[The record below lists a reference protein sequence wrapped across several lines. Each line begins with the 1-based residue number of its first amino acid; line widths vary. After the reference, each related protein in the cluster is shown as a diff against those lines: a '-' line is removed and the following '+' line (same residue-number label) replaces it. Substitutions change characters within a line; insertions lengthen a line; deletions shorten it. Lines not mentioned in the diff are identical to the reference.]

1 MILEG
6 YDGLI
11 TKPELNTDLL
21 MHYGVKGMHWGQR
34 KARPVSLG
42 IRRGIRSSGNITK
55 KKPKKAAKPNKGY
68 SMAQYDKYRAQGMS
82 HDQAVSAA
90 RDHRRKIIRNIAIGA
105 AAVTVAAL
113 AAHKVYSSGFNLK
126 GLSQAQVYE
135 KRLNKKINKQNY
147 INKNF
152 KFKNQNDYMRAKAA
166 AGETEWMKAKNKGNT
181 GSAADFIKY
190 VDEDTI
196 KRYGKEIFKNDI
208 RYRRKYGSKSAKVYT
223 RWGEIYRR

>member
-1 MILEG
+1 MIPEG

-42 IRRGIRSSGNITK
+42 IRRGMRSSGNITK

-90 RDHRRKIIRNIAIGA
+90 RNHRRKTIRNIAIGA

-126 GLSQAQVYE
+126 GLSQRQVYE
-135 KRLNKKINKQNY
+135 KRAAKTMAKKDY
-147 INKNF
+147 KNF
-152 KFKNQNDYMRAKAA
+152 KFKNQADFMRAKASA
-166 AGETEWMKAKNKGNT
+166 AETEWIKAGKKGDPREFYKHVDDD
-181 GSAADFIKY
+181 SIKKAAKTLY
-190 VDEDTI
+190 RGT
-196 KRYGKEIFKNDI
+196 R
-208 RYRRKYGSKSAKVYT
+208 RYRKYY
-223 RWGEIYRR
+223 

>member
-1 MILEG
+1 MIPEG

-42 IRRGIRSSGNITK
+42 IRRGIRSSGNVTK

-90 RDHRRKIIRNIAIGA
+90 RNHRRKTIRNIVIGA

-126 GLSQAQVYE
+126 GLSQQQVYE
-135 KRLNKKINKQNY
+135 KRLAKAAARKDY
-147 INKNF
+147 KNF
-152 KFKNQNDYMRAKAA
+152 KFKNQADYLRAKESAVQ
-166 AGETEWMKAKNKGNT
+166 TEWMKAGRKGDVR
-181 GSAADFIKY
+181 DFRKY
-190 VDEDTI
+190 IDEDTI
-196 KRYGKEIFKNDI
+196 KRYGKSLYTGNR
-208 RYRRKYGSKSAKVYT
+208 RYRKYY
-223 RWGEIYRR
+223 